1 MQEIRKEL
9 LDKVLAQDDG
19 YVRDVG
25 KIPLVFSF
33 LQCQWNLFVYFLHAS
48 CYQIILC
55 SIFPFASYSP
65 KIQQLWMMAVQET
78 VFEKENATKNDI
90 KIWDVKNCTPG
101 WRQRAKHSNF
111 TVFFNECFSP
121 LVDMIRDMRSLPS
134 MSDKDDEV
142 ESTFWRAKT
151 KIRSWPETWIA
162 CLVWENAS
170 HWDA

>member
-1 MQEIRKEL
+1 MTSYNEVTVLIRKTGRTMQEIRKEL

-111 TVFFNECFSP
+111 TVLLTVFFAT
-121 LVDMIRDMRSLPS
+121 R
-134 MSDKDDEV
+134 
-142 ESTFWRAKT
+142 
-151 KIRSWPETWIA
+151 
-162 CLVWENAS
+162 
-170 HWDA
+170 